1 MATEMN
7 GAKVDGL
14 GASDELAGTEANPT
28 LTLSGT
34 DTDGE
39 ALPGETETPNLG
51 GVCRP
56 SSPNCGPDI

>member
-1 MATEMN
+1 MATEQN
-7 GAKVDGL
+7 GAKVSGL
-14 GASDELAGTEANPT
+14 GSPDEHTGTETDPT
-28 LTLSGT
+28 LALSGT

-56 SSPNCGPDI
+56 SSPNCGPDT